1 MTNTDPP
8 EGSMRV
14 SGGIGDNLNYFQPM
28 TGVTIQQIKPS
39 PMLSLGPCGITIDL
53 ETGEVTIP
61 AGMTLSEGAR
71 RSGRRWIIATARSGD
86 PEPCRRGR
94 GAELG

>member
-14 SGGIGDNLNYFQPM
+14 TGGISDNLNYFQPM
-28 TGVTIQQIKPS
+28 TGLTFQAVKPTQS
-39 PMLSLGPCGITIDL
+39 QFMTFLCGIKIDL

-61 AGMTLSEGAR
+61 EGMSLTEASLAFWEAVGNR
-71 RSGRRWIIATARSGD
+71 YRPGFW
-86 PEPCRRGR
+86 
-94 GAELG
+94 